1 MTVTVGGDVLPLSVD
16 EVNSL
21 WQTTRARRQHEDV
34 DIGLRCVSEAE
45 IQDLNKRYRQRDE
58 STNALTFS
66 YPSSQTGDQ
75 QSSDSDVGF
84 PTHDIVLCLAV
95 AEREAEAREMM
106 LRDYAAWLLVH
117 AFLHVTGLD
126 HESSDQAAASTTQ
139 AEVAILAAAGYQPTI
154 L

>member
-1 MTVTVGGDVLPLSVD
+1 MD
-16 EVNSL
+16 
-21 WQTTRARRQHEDV
+21 
-34 DIGLRCVSEAE
+34 
-45 IQDLNKRYRQRDE
+45 
-58 STNALTFS
+58 
-66 YPSSQTGDQ
+66 
-75 QSSDSDVGF
+75 F